1 VMIVVIFIYKTK
13 NTLCEKEIQSLK
25 QEMKTEIQLLKQE
38 VEIEKQRNKKFIQ
51 IGEILYNHVVNNQP
65 IAKWTTADMVNF
77 VEYYRT
83 LKTDFIDDLDKN
95 YPKLTPRY
103 KIILVLEDMGKKME
117 EIMQIMSFGE
127 NAYYSAKSRINGAKK

>member
-1 VMIVVIFIYKTK
+1 
-13 NTLCEKEIQSLK
+13 
-25 QEMKTEIQLLKQE
+25 
-38 VEIEKQRNKKFIQ
+38 
-51 IGEILYNHVVNNQP
+51 
-65 IAKWTTADMVNF
+65 MVNF